1 MKIRFRRFRLISIDT
16 HLWSELTSRRIIGGG
31 ERTAKDSRRLAS
43 RDSAAGAG
51 GLSVCL
57 GDFCDVP
64 ERRCPRY
71 PVPVRLNDVSLTD
84 LDLSIQV
91 RAVKPRSLGPVV
103 IRHCVRLTRGIHSVL
118 VGAAIAAP
126 RLDGTLVTHGN
137 NFRVLVSLRQR
148 GRTGVKPEDGNDD
161 QYEKE
166 HEALPQF

>member
-1 MKIRFRRFRLISIDT
+1 MERTDKQ
-16 HLWSELTSRRIIGGG
+16 ENIICAT
-31 ERTAKDSRRLAS
+31 ERTAKYSRRLAS
-43 RDSAAGAG
+43 PVVLAAGAS

-84 LDLSIQV
+84 LNLSIQV
-91 RAVKPRSLGPVV
+91 RAIKARSLTAVV
-103 IRHCVRLTRGIHSVL
+103 ILDHVSLPGRVDTIF

-126 RLDGTLVTHGN
+126 RLDGTLVTHSDGLH
-137 NFRVLVSLRQR
+137 VLVSLRQR
-148 GRTGVKPEDGNDD
+148 GRAGVEPEDGNDNQD
-161 QYEKE
+161 EKE

>member
-1 MKIRFRRFRLISIDT
+1 M
-16 HLWSELTSRRIIGGG
+16 
-31 ERTAKDSRRLAS
+31 ERAAKDSRRLAS

-91 RAVKPRSLGPVV
+91 RAIKARSLTAVV
-103 IRHCVRLTRGIHSVL
+103 ILDHVSLPGRVYPVL
-118 VGAAIAAP
+118 VRAVIAAP
-126 RLDGTLVTHGN
+126 RLDRSFVADCDSLGMG
-137 NFRVLVSLRQR
+137 VSLRHR
-148 GRTGVKPEDGNDD
+148 SGTGVKPKNADKDND
-161 QYEKE
+161 EEE